1 MSIHKKSLPT
11 MKNLYYQMM
20 EDKWSTMI
28 STATHYKKITEM
40 LNPIKKLT
48 RFSYEDQFLKNG
60 NIKVTMA
67 LIRNSGLVKV
77 PIIKKNG
84 LRRLM

>member
-28 STATHYKKITEM
+28 SNLNLQQHTMKKKITEM
-40 LNPIKKLT
+40 LNSLKKLI
-48 RFSYEDQFLKNG
+48 RLSYEDQFL
-60 NIKVTMA
+60 
-67 LIRNSGLVKV
+67 
-77 PIIKKNG
+77 
-84 LRRLM
+84 